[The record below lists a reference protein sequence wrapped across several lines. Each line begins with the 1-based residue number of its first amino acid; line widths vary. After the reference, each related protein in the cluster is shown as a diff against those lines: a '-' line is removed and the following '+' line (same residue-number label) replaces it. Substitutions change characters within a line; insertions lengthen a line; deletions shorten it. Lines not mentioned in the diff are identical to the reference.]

1 MSRSPDGAQHEP
13 QRAAEAGVGPKRV
26 GEGGLLREVVK
37 RLRRKLGDDAA
48 GPSHI
53 IAKPRVRYR
62 MVAGE
67 TPSQQS
73 GVK

>member
-13 QRAAEAGVGPKRV
+13 QRAAEVGVGLKQV

-48 GPSHI
+48 GPRHI
-53 IAKPRVRYR
+53 I
-62 MVAGE
+62 
-67 TPSQQS
+67 T
-73 GVK
+73 